1 MPSRPWSLLHCPL
14 QDRALASLPGTP
26 EAGVSQA
33 DSLQAA
39 HIYLQGG
46 GGSQRLNWDFCG
58 LATVELSLR
67 YWAACASWQGQV
79 IPFLSALPSA
89 FASLLRTAT
98 ERQQLTAAGSTKRK
112 VLREQKGKRKPL
124 NLGNAK
130 KACLPWL

>member
-1 MPSRPWSLLHCPL
+1 M
-14 QDRALASLPGTP
+14 
-26 EAGVSQA
+26 SQA

-39 HIYLQGG
+39 HIYLQGRR
-46 GGSQRLNWDFCG
+46 QRLNWDFCG
-58 LATVELSLR
+58 LATAEAELSLR

-79 IPFLSALPSA
+79 TSFLSALPSA

-98 ERQQLTAAGSTKRK
+98 ERPQLTAASSTERK

-130 KACLPWL
+130 KAFLPRL